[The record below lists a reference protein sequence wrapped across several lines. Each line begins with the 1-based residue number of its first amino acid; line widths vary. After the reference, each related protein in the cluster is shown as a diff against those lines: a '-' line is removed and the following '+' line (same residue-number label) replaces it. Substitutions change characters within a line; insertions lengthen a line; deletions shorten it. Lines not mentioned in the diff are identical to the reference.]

1 MEAIKIQE
9 STTTVVPM
17 LFQNQNILVR
27 KIMNINNFAKF
38 LFWSNKYYY
47 ESNKDNKI
55 CQCMVEMRK
64 VR

>member
-1 MEAIKIQE
+1 MI
-9 STTTVVPM
+9 TTCTTVVPM

-38 LFWSNKYYY
+38 LFCTNKYYY
-47 ESNKDNKI
+47 ENNKDNKI
-55 CQCMVEMRK
+55 CQCMVETRK